1 MDPDGMTIWQE
12 TPPAADYLIAGW
24 KNQWSDG
31 GNISSGLPAY
41 LIERLNARKIGRLG
55 PEIERMCYPFQIAGT
70 HDAFRPAAAF
80 YEGLPSVPMH
90 WDNEFYDA
98 GNGLIVFLG
107 EEPWFEL
114 DLYGDALF
122 AALRRLGI
130 KQTAAVEGYNGPAPP
145 DLERRVGCVFSQPA
159 MQDTLERHGIQF
171 SNYGSG
177 TRQGPTIGMA
187 LVTMAHYRHPD
198 LSVFRLGAMAPMYP
212 FSTSGNRQVGIVT
225 DYRAFFDL
233 MRRLKAMFRL
243 SIDLSDLESR
253 GNAESARLQE
263 TLERISNSNS
273 NAREIIDR
281 VRADYRYIPFE
292 EPVELPP
299 QLDQALDDI
308 LREGPEPA

>member
-70 HDAFRPAAAF
+70 HDAFRPAAGF

-145 DLERRVGCVFSQPA
+145 DLERRVGCVFSQPE